1 MRLTRTRPSGTEL
14 VQCKSRLGTEGD
26 FIDWTGHTGNGHA
39 MISNSLLSRRQY
51 VSVELNHDIIRL
63 KLTPQAVSI
72 VSTLT
77 QPFLILIL
85 AFPAL
90 NEAHHDGLAASITP
104 SHVLTSPFELLLC
117 AGLWKKGQSN
127 LINVNFTVGLF
138 SDGSFLPVRR
148 SLRTNGCH
156 NGNSTLL
163 RWIRLPT
170 SSSCLL
176 HNVNSLSLSLFPIST
191 DTKPVGPSVHTRA
204 LCTIVANTH
213 QHPILVIMGQL
224 LTQIS
229 ANQGRDLGVTQ
240 AEHGVAHPSFPVLS
254 IV

>member
-1 MRLTRTRPSGTEL
+1 
-14 VQCKSRLGTEGD
+14 
-26 FIDWTGHTGNGHA
+26 

-51 VSVELNHDIIRL
+51 TLLSRNQSLASSLNFITPDNSDLSSTPRSFRIDSSLRL